1 MKKVVILLSL
11 VLIICLAGCE
21 KTVSTADEMLEIM
34 QQEAAISSD
43 LRECGTVVNGDALLL
58 VASAGPDERV
68 STYCAAEFSITE
80 EGKYRFEEM
89 VDPDMYKLGWQVGM
103 CKWKKGYALVSC
115 NRDAKKVRIRI
126 KESGEPEREML
137 VEIEKIPWVYYLDM
151 SGTKTDY
158 DINYTLLDSF
168 GREM

>member
-34 QQEAAISSD
+34 QREGEISAE
-43 LRECGTVVNGDALLL
+43 LRECGTLVNGDTLLL
-58 VASAGPDERV
+58 IASEGADERV

-80 EGKYRFEEM
+80 EGKYRFEVM
-89 VDPDMYKLGWQVGM
+89 VDRDMYKLGWQVGM

-126 KESGEPEREML
+126 KESGAPEREML